1 MVILTVAIFLK
12 TIDNISQMCY
22 NIHVIKSTALKK
34 KGRKIMRKYLMSSER
49 ADRRSDERDNVFE
62 TAQELKVGDVFIF
75 DGLRWFV
82 TAVL

>member
-1 MVILTVAIFLK
+1 MK
-12 TIDNISQMCY
+12 
-22 NIHVIKSTALKK
+22 
-34 KGRKIMRKYLMSSER
+34 RYLMSSER